1 MQWYCQSRHKLQCYG
16 KFYRNSGL
24 NFIETPTGMWMNFF
38 IINKLHVHQVGLES
52 MISPSTLLYKGSTI
66 SARVHW
72 QECAWFYPDK
82 FTVFYSEE
90 VNVVIDYNKI

>member
-1 MQWYCQSRHKLQCYG
+1 ME
-16 KFYRNSGL
+16 
-24 NFIETPTGMWMNFF
+24 NFIEIQDLILLKPPTGMWMNFF
-38 IINKLHVHQVGLES
+38 IINKLHMHQVGLES
-52 MISPSTLLYKGSTI
+52 MISPSTLIYKGSTI

-72 QECAWFYPDK
+72 QECAWFYSDK